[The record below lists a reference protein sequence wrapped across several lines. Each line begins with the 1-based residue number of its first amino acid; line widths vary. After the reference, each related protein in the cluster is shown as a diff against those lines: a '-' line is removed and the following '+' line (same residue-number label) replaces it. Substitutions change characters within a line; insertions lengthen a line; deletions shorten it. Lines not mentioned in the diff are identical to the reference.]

1 MMPGAR
7 RCLGPT
13 LLVSVLA
20 SAVSACGG
28 NACGDVDASGAST
41 APKVTKL
48 ELATQLEGDPWTTI
62 FAASF
67 SDSDADLA
75 LGEARF
81 HLNESSSPST
91 VQPLRDI
98 FRQSALDESAT
109 KGTLALALRFNPDI
123 DDGSE
128 VRVGLQLEDGA
139 GHASNCY
146 GLTLEFDVRRA
157 LLSLDN
163 GLRLAW
169 RGLGTRGAS

>member
-1 MMPGAR
+1 MSSRARGRFAGA
-7 RCLGPT
+7 
-13 LLVSVLA
+13 LLLTVLA
-20 SAVSACGG
+20 LAASACGG
-28 NACGDVDASGAST
+28 NACGDVDASGASS

-91 VQPLRDI
+91 VQPLRDV

-139 GHASNCY
+139 GHSSNCY

-157 LLSLDN
+157 LRSLDN

-169 RGLGTRGAS
+169 HGLGTRGAS

>member
-1 MMPGAR
+1 MTLGLRRGLGATLFMVTLA
-7 RCLGPT
+7 LGAT
-13 LLVSVLA
+13 
-20 SAVSACGG
+20 ACGG
-28 NACGDVDASGAST
+28 NACGDVDASGASG
-41 APKVTKL
+41 APRITKL

-67 SDSDADLA
+67 SDRDADLA
-75 LGEARF
+75 MGEARF

-91 VQPLRDI
+91 VQPLRDV
-98 FRQSALDESAT
+98 FRQSALDEAAT
-109 KGTLALALRFNPDI
+109 TGTLALALRFNPDI

-157 LLSLDN
+157 LLSIEH
-163 GLRLAW
+163 GLRFAW
-169 RGLGTRGAS
+169 LGLGSRGAS